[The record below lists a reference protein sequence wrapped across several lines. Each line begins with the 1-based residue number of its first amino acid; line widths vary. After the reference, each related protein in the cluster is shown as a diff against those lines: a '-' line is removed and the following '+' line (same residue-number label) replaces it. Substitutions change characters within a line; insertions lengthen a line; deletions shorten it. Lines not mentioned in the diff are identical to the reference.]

1 MKVQTIIC
9 DRLAV
14 FLRVR
19 TRNVAPETGTDVILP
34 KLHYV
39 NGHHAE
45 NGTEHV
51 PAVENNDVGA
61 TERAEDGLRS
71 TSDVLCS
78 IRDLLETR
86 CLPSSPPDRAER
98 SAEAAASAGTSSVE
112 RLLASMNDQLET
124 KMRVDAQLRRQAD
137 KDQQTMN
144 EWVIAA
150 AVIDRICFIVF
161 SCILVI
167 GTGVLFVLATL
178 MDH

>member
-1 MKVQTIIC
+1 
-9 DRLAV
+9 
-14 FLRVR
+14 
-19 TRNVAPETGTDVILP
+19 
-34 KLHYV
+34 
-39 NGHHAE
+39 
-45 NGTEHV
+45 
-51 PAVENNDVGA
+51 VENNDVGA